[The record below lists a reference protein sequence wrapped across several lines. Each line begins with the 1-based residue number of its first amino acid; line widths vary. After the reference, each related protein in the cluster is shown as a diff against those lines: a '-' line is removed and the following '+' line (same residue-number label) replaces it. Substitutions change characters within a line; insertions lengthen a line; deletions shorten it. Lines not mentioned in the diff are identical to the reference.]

1 MKSRLFGT
9 ATIAALAFGLPAMAQ
24 APIKIGFVSTFSGPQ
39 AAIGEDMR
47 RSVELAKEHL
57 GGKMGGK
64 PFEIIYEDDQFKP
77 DVGKQKSEK
86 LVQQD
91 KVNFVAGY
99 IWSNV
104 LLASLK
110 TVTDEGDTILISS
123 NAGPSQ
129 IAGELCNKNF
139 FSTSWNNDQTPMA
152 MGQYLQEKGVKS
164 LYLMAGN
171 YAAGKDM
178 LAGVKRTF
186 KGEIKGEDLTKW
198 PDQLDFSAELAKV
211 GAAKPDGIF
220 IFYPGAH
227 GVQFLQQYV
236 QAGLKGK
243 VPLYQVFSI
252 DAITLPQQKELAL
265 GTLGRPGVGQRP
277 AQRAEQEVRRRLQEE
292 ARRLSVLL
300 RRAELRFDHA
310 DRLGRRGAEG
320 RSVEQG
326 QGPRRDEEGQL
337 QVAARRLQVQHQP
350 VPDPELLHPGSGQG
364 SGRHDDGE
372 DHRHRGEGRQGS
384 VLREVPDEVTAA
396 RQRCCHP
403 ERSEGSLTHQKRS
416 LDYASLRSG

>member
-1 MKSRLFGT
+1 MKTLFG
-9 ATIAALAFGLPAMAQ
+9 ATTIASLAALALAAPACAQ
-24 APIKIGFVSTFSGPQ
+24 STIKIGFVSTFSGPQ

-64 PFEIIYEDDQFKP
+64 PFEIVYEDDGFKP

-110 TVTDEGDTILISS
+110 SVTDEGDTILISA

-129 IAGELCNKNF
+129 IAGELCHKNF
-139 FSTSWNNDQTPMA
+139 FSTSWKNDQTPMA
-152 MGQYLQEKGVKS
+152 MGEYLNSKGVKS
-164 LYLMAGN
+164 MYLMAGN

-186 KGEIKGEDLTKW
+186 KGQIIGEDLTKW
-198 PDQLDFSAELAKV
+198 PDQLDFSAEMAKIN
-211 GAAKPDGIF
+211 AAKPGGIF

-227 GVQFLQQYV
+227 GVQFVNQWV
-236 QAGLKGK
+236 QSGLNKT

-252 DAITLPQQKELAL
+252 DAITLPLQKDLAL
-265 GTLGRPGVGQRP
+265 GTLGAQEWVNDLPNEQNKRYVADFKKKHGVYPSYYG
-277 AQRAEQEVRRRLQEE
+277 AQSYDAIMLAASAAEALKGDLSNKDKVRAEMKKANFKSVRGDFKFNNNNFPIQNFYIQEAVKDAQGVMTVKTIATAMTAAKDPHSREVLDEVRRRE
-292 ARRLSVLL
+292 
-300 RRAELRFDHA
+300 
-310 DRLGRRGAEG
+310 
-320 RSVEQG
+320 
-326 QGPRRDEEGQL
+326 
-337 QVAARRLQVQHQP
+337 
-350 VPDPELLHPGSGQG
+350 
-364 SGRHDDGE
+364 
-372 DHRHRGEGRQGS
+372 
-384 VLREVPDEVTAA
+384 T
-396 RQRCCHP
+396 
-403 ERSEGSLTHQKRS
+403 
-416 LDYASLRSG
+416 

>member
-1 MKSRLFGT
+1 MKSAVFAT
-9 ATIAALAFGLPAMAQ
+9 ATAAALAFALPASAQ
-24 APIKIGFVSTFSGPQ
+24 APLKIGFVSTFSGPQ

-57 GGKMGGK
+57 GGKIAGR
-64 PFEIIYEDDQFKP
+64 PIEIVYEDDQFKP

-91 KVNFVAGY
+91 KVPFVAGY

-110 TVTDEGDTILISS
+110 SVTDEGDTILISA

-139 FSTSWNNDQTPMA
+139 FSTSWVNDQTPMA
-152 MGQYLQEKGVKS
+152 MGEYLQGKGVKS

-198 PDQLDFSAELAKV
+198 PDQLDFSAELAKIR
-211 GAAKPDGIF
+211 AAKPDGIF

-227 GVQFLQQYV
+227 GVQFLTQYA
-236 QAGLKGK
+236 QAGLKGQ

-252 DAITLPQQKELAL
+252 DAITLPQQGDLAL
-265 GTLGRPGVGQRP
+265 GTLGAQEWVNDLPNDQNKRYVADFKKKHGVYPSYYG
-277 AQRAEQEVRRRLQEE
+277 AQSYDAIMLIASAAEALKGDVSNKDKVRAEMKKASFKSVRGDFKFNTNQFPIQNFYIQEAVK
-292 ARRLSVLL
+292 
-300 RRAELRFDHA
+300 
-310 DRLGRRGAEG
+310 
-320 RSVEQG
+320 
-326 QGPRRDEEGQL
+326 
-337 QVAARRLQVQHQP
+337 
-350 VPDPELLHPGSGQG
+350 DPEGKMT
-364 SGRHDDGE
+364 
-372 DHRHRGEGRQGS
+372 
-384 VLREVPDEVTAA
+384 VKTIATAMKDA
-396 RQRCCHP
+396 KDPFFEKCP
-403 ERSEGSLTHQKRS
+403 MK
-416 LDYASLRSG
+416 

>member
-1 MKSRLFGT
+1 MKKRLFGA
-9 ATIAALAFGLPAMAQ
+9 ATIAALAYGLQPVLAQ
-24 APIKIGFVSTFSGPQ
+24 APIRIGFVSTFSGPQ

-57 GGKMGGK
+57 GGKMGGR

-77 DVGKQKSEK
+77 DVGKQRSEK

-91 KVNFVAGY
+91 KVNFIAGY

-139 FSTSWNNDQTPMA
+139 FSTSWQNDQTPMA
-152 MGQYLQEKGVKS
+152 MGEYLQGKGVKS

-186 KGEIKGEDLTKW
+186 KGQIIGEDLTKW
-198 PDQLDFSAELAKV
+198 PDQLDFSAELAKIR
-211 GAAKPDGIF
+211 AAKPDGIF

-227 GVQFLQQYV
+227 GVQFLTQYA
-236 QAGLKGK
+236 QAGLKGQI
-243 VPLYQVFSI
+243 PLYQVFSI

-265 GTLGRPGVGQRP
+265 GTLGAQEWVNDLPNDQNKRYVADFKKKHGVYPSYYG
-277 AQRAEQEVRRRLQEE
+277 AQSYDSIMLIASAAEALKGDVSNKDKVRAEMKK
-292 ARRLSVLL
+292 
-300 RRAELRFDHA
+300 A
-310 DRLGRRGAEG
+310 DF
-320 RSVEQG
+320 
-326 QGPRRDEEGQL
+326 
-337 QVAARRLQVQHQP
+337 
-350 VPDPELLHPGSGQG
+350 
-364 SGRHDDGE
+364 
-372 DHRHRGEGRQGS
+372 
-384 VLREVPDEVTAA
+384 
-396 RQRCCHP
+396 
-403 ERSEGSLTHQKRS
+403 K
-416 LDYASLRSG
+416 SLRGGFKYNTNQFPIQNFYIQEAVKDADGMMTVKTIATAVKDGKDSYYEKCPMK

>member
-1 MKSRLFGT
+1 MKSKLFGT
-9 ATIAALAFGLPAMAQ
+9 ATIAVLAFGLPAMAQ
-24 APIKIGFVSTFSGPQ
+24 TPIKIGFVSTFSGPQ

-57 GGKMGGK
+57 GGKMGGV
-64 PFEIIYEDDQFKP
+64 PFEIVYEDDQFKP

-198 PDQLDFSAELAKV
+198 PDQLDFSAELAKI
-211 GAAKPDGIF
+211 GTAKPDGIF

-243 VPLYQVFSI
+243 IPLYQVFSI

-265 GTLGRPGVGQRP
+265 GTLGAQEWVNDLPNEQNKKYVADFKKKHGVYPSYYG
-277 AQRAEQEVRRRLQEE
+277 AQSYDSIMLIASAAEALKGDLSNKDKVRAEMKKANFKSLRGGFKYNTNQFPIQNFYIQEAVK
-292 ARRLSVLL
+292 
-300 RRAELRFDHA
+300 
-310 DRLGRRGAEG
+310 
-320 RSVEQG
+320 
-326 QGPRRDEEGQL
+326 
-337 QVAARRLQVQHQP
+337 
-350 VPDPELLHPGSGQG
+350 DPEGMMTVKTIATAVK
-364 SGRHDDGE
+364 DGKDPYYE
-372 DHRHRGEGRQGS
+372 KC
-384 VLREVPDEVTAA
+384 PM
-396 RQRCCHP
+396 
-403 ERSEGSLTHQKRS
+403 K
-416 LDYASLRSG
+416 

>member
-1 MKSRLFGT
+1 MKSKLFGT
-9 ATIAALAFGLPAMAQ
+9 ATIAALATVAAGALPAMAQ
-24 APIKIGFVSTFSGPQ
+24 SPIKIGFVSTFSGPQ

-64 PFEIIYEDDQFKP
+64 PFEIVYEDDQFKP

-91 KVNFVAGY
+91 KVNFVTGY

-110 TVTDEGDTILISS
+110 TVTDEGDTILISA

-129 IAGELCNKNF
+129 IAGDLCNKNF
-139 FSTSWNNDQTPMA
+139 FSTSWQNDQTPMA
-152 MGQYLQEKGVKS
+152 MGEYLQSKGVKS

-186 KGEIKGEDLTKW
+186 KGQIIGEDLTKW
-198 PDQLDFSAELAKV
+198 PDQLDFSAELAKIR
-211 GAAKPDGIF
+211 AAKPDGIF

-227 GVQFLQQYV
+227 GVQFVKQWAQS
-236 QAGLKGK
+236 GLNKT

-252 DAITLPQQKELAL
+252 DAITLPQQGDLAL
-265 GTLGRPGVGQRP
+265 GTLGAQEWVNDLPNEANKKFVEDFKKKHGVYPSYYG
-277 AQRAEQEVRRRLQEE
+277 AQSYDAIMLMASAAEALKGDLSNKDKVRAEMKKANFKSVRGDFKFNTNQFPIQNFYIQEAVK
-292 ARRLSVLL
+292 
-300 RRAELRFDHA
+300 
-310 DRLGRRGAEG
+310 
-320 RSVEQG
+320 
-326 QGPRRDEEGQL
+326 
-337 QVAARRLQVQHQP
+337 
-350 VPDPELLHPGSGQG
+350 DPEGMMT
-364 SGRHDDGE
+364 
-372 DHRHRGEGRQGS
+372 
-384 VLREVPDEVTAA
+384 VKTIATAMKDA
-396 RQRCCHP
+396 KDPFYEKCP
-403 ERSEGSLTHQKRS
+403 MK
-416 LDYASLRSG
+416 

>member
-1 MKSRLFGT
+1 MKMKLFGT
-9 ATIAALAFGLPAMAQ
+9 TTILAAAFGLPAMAQ
-24 APIKIGFVSTFSGPQ
+24 TPIKIGFVSTFSGPQ

-57 GGKMGGK
+57 GGKIAGR
-64 PFEIIYEDDQFKP
+64 PIEIIYEDDQFKP

-139 FSTSWNNDQTPMA
+139 FSTSWQNDQTPMA
-152 MGQYLQEKGVKS
+152 MGEYLNTKGVKS

-211 GAAKPDGIF
+211 RAAKPDGIF

-227 GVQFLQQYV
+227 GVQFLTQYS
-236 QAGLKGK
+236 QAGLKSQ

-252 DAITLPQQKELAL
+252 DAITLPLQKELAL
-265 GTLGRPGVGQRP
+265 GTLG
-277 AQRAEQEVRRRLQEE
+277 AQEWVNDLPNDQNKRYVADFKKKHNVYPSYYGAQSYDSIMLIASAAEALKGDLANKDKVRAEMKKANFKSLRGDFKYNTNQFPIQNFYIQEAVK
-292 ARRLSVLL
+292 
-300 RRAELRFDHA
+300 
-310 DRLGRRGAEG
+310 
-320 RSVEQG
+320 
-326 QGPRRDEEGQL
+326 
-337 QVAARRLQVQHQP
+337 
-350 VPDPELLHPGSGQG
+350 DPEGMMTVKTIATAVK
-364 SGRHDDGE
+364 DGKDPYYE
-372 DHRHRGEGRQGS
+372 KC
-384 VLREVPDEVTAA
+384 PM
-396 RQRCCHP
+396 
-403 ERSEGSLTHQKRS
+403 K
-416 LDYASLRSG
+416 

>member
-1 MKSRLFGT
+1 MKRKLFGT

-24 APIKIGFVSTFSGPQ
+24 TPIKIGFVSTFSGPQ

-265 GTLGRPGVGQRP
+265 GTLGAQEWVNDLPNEQNKKYVADFKKKHGVYPSYYG
-277 AQRAEQEVRRRLQEE
+277 AQSYDSIMLIASAAEALKGDLSNKDKVRAEMKKANFKSLRGGFKYNTNQFPIQNFYIQEAVK
-292 ARRLSVLL
+292 
-300 RRAELRFDHA
+300 
-310 DRLGRRGAEG
+310 
-320 RSVEQG
+320 
-326 QGPRRDEEGQL
+326 
-337 QVAARRLQVQHQP
+337 
-350 VPDPELLHPGSGQG
+350 DPEGMMTVKTIATAVK
-364 SGRHDDGE
+364 DGKDPYYE
-372 DHRHRGEGRQGS
+372 KC
-384 VLREVPDEVTAA
+384 PM
-396 RQRCCHP
+396 
-403 ERSEGSLTHQKRS
+403 K
-416 LDYASLRSG
+416 

>member
-1 MKSRLFGT
+1 MKIRLFGT
-9 ATIAALAFGLPAMAQ
+9 TTIAAALAFAAPAMAQ

-139 FSTSWNNDQTPMA
+139 FSTSWQNDQTPMA

-265 GTLGRPGVGQRP
+265 GTLGAQEWVNDLPNEQNKKYVADFKKKHGVYPSYYG
-277 AQRAEQEVRRRLQEE
+277 AQSYDSIMLIASAAEALKGDLSNKDKVRAEMKKANFKSLRGGFKYNTNQFPIQNFYIQEAVK
-292 ARRLSVLL
+292 
-300 RRAELRFDHA
+300 
-310 DRLGRRGAEG
+310 
-320 RSVEQG
+320 
-326 QGPRRDEEGQL
+326 
-337 QVAARRLQVQHQP
+337 
-350 VPDPELLHPGSGQG
+350 DPEGMMTVKTIATAVK
-364 SGRHDDGE
+364 DGKDPYYE
-372 DHRHRGEGRQGS
+372 KC
-384 VLREVPDEVTAA
+384 PM
-396 RQRCCHP
+396 
-403 ERSEGSLTHQKRS
+403 K
-416 LDYASLRSG
+416 

>member
-1 MKSRLFGT
+1 MKSKLFGT

-24 APIKIGFVSTFSGPQ
+24 TPIKIGFVSTFSGPQ

-57 GGKMGGK
+57 GGKMGGV

-91 KVNFVAGY
+91 KVNVVAGY

-152 MGQYLQEKGVKS
+152 MGEYLQKKGVKS
-164 LYLMAGN
+164 LYLMAPN

-178 LAGVKRTF
+178 MAGVKRTF
-186 KGEIKGEDLTKW
+186 KGEIKGEDYTKW

-211 GAAKPDGIF
+211 GTAKPDGIF

-243 VPLYQVFSI
+243 IPLYQVFSI

-265 GTLGRPGVGQRP
+265 GTLGAQEWVNDLPNEQNKKYVADFKKKHGVYPSYYG
-277 AQRAEQEVRRRLQEE
+277 AQSYDSIMLIASAAEALKGDLSNKDKVRAEMKKANFKSLRGDFKYNTNQFPIQNFYIQEAVK
-292 ARRLSVLL
+292 
-300 RRAELRFDHA
+300 
-310 DRLGRRGAEG
+310 
-320 RSVEQG
+320 
-326 QGPRRDEEGQL
+326 
-337 QVAARRLQVQHQP
+337 
-350 VPDPELLHPGSGQG
+350 DPEGMMTVKTIATAVK
-364 SGRHDDGE
+364 DGKDPYYE
-372 DHRHRGEGRQGS
+372 KC
-384 VLREVPDEVTAA
+384 PM
-396 RQRCCHP
+396 
-403 ERSEGSLTHQKRS
+403 K
-416 LDYASLRSG
+416 

>member
-1 MKSRLFGT
+1 MKIRLFGT

-24 APIKIGFVSTFSGPQ
+24 TPIKIGFVSTFSGPQ

-57 GGKMGGK
+57 GGKMGGV

-77 DVGKQKSEK
+77 DVGKARSEK

-91 KVNFVAGY
+91 KVNVIAGY

-110 TVTDEGDTILISS
+110 SVTDEGDTILISS

-198 PDQLDFSAELAKV
+198 PDQLDFSAELAKIR
-211 GAAKPDGIF
+211 AAKPDGIF

-236 QAGLKGK
+236 QAGLKGTI
-243 VPLYQVFSI
+243 PLYQVFSI

-265 GTLGRPGVGQRP
+265 GTLGAQEWVNDLPNDANKKYVADFKKKHGVYPSYYG
-277 AQRAEQEVRRRLQEE
+277 AQSYDSIMLIASAAEALKGDISNKDKVRAEMKKANFKSLRGDFKYNTNQFPIQNFYIQEAVK
-292 ARRLSVLL
+292 
-300 RRAELRFDHA
+300 
-310 DRLGRRGAEG
+310 
-320 RSVEQG
+320 
-326 QGPRRDEEGQL
+326 
-337 QVAARRLQVQHQP
+337 
-350 VPDPELLHPGSGQG
+350 DPEGMMTVKTIATAVK
-364 SGRHDDGE
+364 DGKDPYYE
-372 DHRHRGEGRQGS
+372 KC
-384 VLREVPDEVTAA
+384 PM
-396 RQRCCHP
+396 
-403 ERSEGSLTHQKRS
+403 K
-416 LDYASLRSG
+416 

>member
-1 MKSRLFGT
+1 MRTRLFGP
-9 ATIAALAFGLPAMAQ
+9 ATIAALATLGMSSLPTMAQ
-24 APIKIGFVSTFSGPQ
+24 STIKIGFVSTFSGPQ

-64 PFEIIYEDDQFKP
+64 PFEIIYEDDTFKP

-86 LVQQD
+86 LVLQD
-91 KVNFVAGY
+91 KVNFVTGY

-110 TVTDEGDTILISS
+110 TVTDEGDTILISA

-139 FSTSWNNDQTPMA
+139 FSTSWQNDQTPMA
-152 MGQYLQEKGVKS
+152 MGEYLNAKGVKS

-198 PDQLDFSAELAKV
+198 PDQLDFSAELAKI

-227 GVQFLQQYV
+227 GVQFVKQWT
-236 QAGLKGK
+236 QAGLNKT

-252 DAITLPQQKELAL
+252 DAITLPQLGDLAL
-265 GTLGRPGVGQRP
+265 GTLG
-277 AQRAEQEVRRRLQEE
+277 AQEWVNDLPNDQNK
-292 ARRLSVLL
+292 
-300 RRAELRFDHA
+300 RAELRCHHVDG
-310 DRLGRRGAEG
+310 LGRRGAEG

-326 QGPRRDEEGQL
+326 QGPCRAEESQL
-337 QVAARRLQVQHQP
+337 QVTARRLQVQHQP
-350 VPDPELLHPGSGQG
+350 VPDPELLHPGNGEG
-364 SGRHDDGE
+364 PGRHDDGE
-372 DHRHRGEGRQGS
+372 DHRHGGEGRQGS
-384 VLREVPDEVTAA
+384 IF
-396 RQRCCHP
+396 
-403 ERSEGSLTHQKRS
+403 
-416 LDYASLRSG
+416 

>member
-1 MKSRLFGT
+1 MTYRLFGA
-9 ATIAALAFGLPAMAQ
+9 ATIAVLAFSLQPAMAQ
-24 APIKIGFVSTFSGPQ
+24 APIKIGFISTFSGPQ

-57 GGKMGGK
+57 GGKMGGR

-77 DVGKQKSEK
+77 DVGKQRSEK

-91 KVNFVAGY
+91 KVNFIAGY

-139 FSTSWNNDQTPMA
+139 FSTSWQNDQTPMA
-152 MGQYLQEKGVKS
+152 MGGYLQDKGVKS

-186 KGEIKGEDLTKW
+186 KGQIVGEDLTKW
-198 PDQLDFSAELAKV
+198 PDQLDFSAELAKIR
-211 GAAKPDGIF
+211 AAKPDGIF

-227 GVQFLQQYV
+227 GVQFLTQYA
-236 QAGLKGK
+236 QAGLKGQI
-243 VPLYQVFSI
+243 PLYQVFSI

-265 GTLGRPGVGQRP
+265 GTLGAQEWVNDLPNEQNKRYVADFKKKHGVYPSYYG
-277 AQRAEQEVRRRLQEE
+277 AQSYDSIMLIASAAEALKGDVSSKDKVRAEMKK
-292 ARRLSVLL
+292 AN
-300 RRAELRFDHA
+300 F
-310 DRLGRRGAEG
+310 
-320 RSVEQG
+320 
-326 QGPRRDEEGQL
+326 
-337 QVAARRLQVQHQP
+337 
-350 VPDPELLHPGSGQG
+350 
-364 SGRHDDGE
+364 
-372 DHRHRGEGRQGS
+372 
-384 VLREVPDEVTAA
+384 
-396 RQRCCHP
+396 
-403 ERSEGSLTHQKRS
+403 K
-416 LDYASLRSG
+416 SLRGDFKYNTNQFPIQNFYIQEAVKDADGVMTVKTIATAVKDGKDSYYEKCPMK

>member
-1 MKSRLFGT
+1 VKSKLFGT
-9 ATIAALAFGLPAMAQ
+9 ATIAALATVAAGALPAMAQ
-24 APIKIGFVSTFSGPQ
+24 SPIKIGFVSTFSGPQ

-64 PFEIIYEDDQFKP
+64 PFEIVYEDDQFKP

-110 TVTDEGDTILISS
+110 TVTDEGDTILISA

-129 IAGELCNKNF
+129 IAGDLCNKNF
-139 FSTSWNNDQTPMA
+139 FSTSWQNDQTPMA
-152 MGQYLQEKGVKS
+152 MGEYLQSKGVKS

-186 KGEIKGEDLTKW
+186 KGQIIGEDLTKW
-198 PDQLDFSAELAKV
+198 PDQLDFSAELAKIR
-211 GAAKPDGIF
+211 AAKPDGIF

-227 GVQFLQQYV
+227 GVQFLTQYA
-236 QAGLKGK
+236 QAGLKGQI
-243 VPLYQVFSI
+243 PLYQVFSI
-252 DAITLPQQKELAL
+252 DAITLPLQKELAL
-265 GTLGRPGVGQRP
+265 GTLGAQEWVNDLPNDANKKYVADFKKKHGVYPSYYG
-277 AQRAEQEVRRRLQEE
+277 AQSYDAIMLIASAAEALKGDVSNKDKVRAEMKKANFKSVRGDFKYNTNQFPIQNFYIQEAVK
-292 ARRLSVLL
+292 
-300 RRAELRFDHA
+300 
-310 DRLGRRGAEG
+310 
-320 RSVEQG
+320 
-326 QGPRRDEEGQL
+326 
-337 QVAARRLQVQHQP
+337 
-350 VPDPELLHPGSGQG
+350 DPEGMMT
-364 SGRHDDGE
+364 
-372 DHRHRGEGRQGS
+372 
-384 VLREVPDEVTAA
+384 VKTIATAMKDA
-396 RQRCCHP
+396 KDPFYEKCP
-403 ERSEGSLTHQKRS
+403 MK
-416 LDYASLRSG
+416 

>member
-1 MKSRLFGT
+1 VKSKLFGT
-9 ATIAALAFGLPAMAQ
+9 ATIAALATVAAGTLPAMAQ
-24 APIKIGFVSTFSGPQ
+24 SPIKIGFVSTFSGPQ

-64 PFEIIYEDDQFKP
+64 PFEIVYEDDQFKP

-110 TVTDEGDTILISS
+110 TVTDEGDTILISA

-129 IAGELCNKNF
+129 IAGDLCNKNF
-139 FSTSWNNDQTPMA
+139 FSTSWQNDQTPMA
-152 MGQYLQEKGVKS
+152 MGEYLQSKGVKS

-186 KGEIKGEDLTKW
+186 KGQIIGEDLTKW
-198 PDQLDFSAELAKV
+198 PDQLDFSAELAKIR
-211 GAAKPDGIF
+211 AAKPDGIF

-227 GVQFLQQYV
+227 GVQFLTQYA
-236 QAGLKGK
+236 QAGLKGQI
-243 VPLYQVFSI
+243 PLYQVFSI
-252 DAITLPQQKELAL
+252 DAITLPLQKELAL
-265 GTLGRPGVGQRP
+265 GTLGAQEWVNDLPNDANKKYVADFKKKHGVYPSYYG
-277 AQRAEQEVRRRLQEE
+277 AQSYDAIMLIASAAEALKGDLSNKDRVRAEMKKANFKSLRGDFKYNTNQFPIQNFYIQEAVK
-292 ARRLSVLL
+292 
-300 RRAELRFDHA
+300 
-310 DRLGRRGAEG
+310 
-320 RSVEQG
+320 
-326 QGPRRDEEGQL
+326 
-337 QVAARRLQVQHQP
+337 
-350 VPDPELLHPGSGQG
+350 DPEGMMT
-364 SGRHDDGE
+364 
-372 DHRHRGEGRQGS
+372 
-384 VLREVPDEVTAA
+384 VKTIATAMKDA
-396 RQRCCHP
+396 KDPFYEKCP
-403 ERSEGSLTHQKRS
+403 MK
-416 LDYASLRSG
+416 

>member
-139 FSTSWNNDQTPMA
+139 FSTSWQNDQTPMA
-152 MGQYLQEKGVKS
+152 MGEYLNTKGVKS

-198 PDQLDFSAELAKV
+198 PDQLDFSAELAKIR
-211 GAAKPDGIF
+211 AAKPDGIF

-236 QAGLKGK
+236 QAGLKGQ

-265 GTLGRPGVGQRP
+265 GTLGAQEWVNDLPNEQNKKYVADFKKKHGVYPSYYG
-277 AQRAEQEVRRRLQEE
+277 AQSYDSIMLIASAAEALKGDVSNKDKVRAEMKKANFKSLRGGFKYNTNQFPIQNFYIQEAVK
-292 ARRLSVLL
+292 
-300 RRAELRFDHA
+300 
-310 DRLGRRGAEG
+310 
-320 RSVEQG
+320 
-326 QGPRRDEEGQL
+326 
-337 QVAARRLQVQHQP
+337 
-350 VPDPELLHPGSGQG
+350 DPEGTMTVKTIATAVK
-364 SGRHDDGE
+364 DGKDPYYE
-372 DHRHRGEGRQGS
+372 KC
-384 VLREVPDEVTAA
+384 PM
-396 RQRCCHP
+396 
-403 ERSEGSLTHQKRS
+403 K
-416 LDYASLRSG
+416 

>member
-1 MKSRLFGT
+1 MKAKLFGT
-9 ATIAALAFGLPAMAQ
+9 TTILAAALGLPAMAQ
-24 APIKIGFVSTFSGPQ
+24 TPIKIGFVSTFSGPQ

-57 GGKMGGK
+57 GGKIAGR
-64 PFEIIYEDDQFKP
+64 PIEIIYEDDQFKP

-139 FSTSWNNDQTPMA
+139 FSTSWQNDQTPMA

-198 PDQLDFSAELAKV
+198 PDQLDFSAELAKIR
-211 GAAKPDGIF
+211 AAKPDGIF

-227 GVQFLQQYV
+227 GVQFLTQYS
-236 QAGLKGK
+236 QAGLKDQI
-243 VPLYQVFSI
+243 PLYQVFSI
-252 DAITLPQQKELAL
+252 DAITLPLQKELAL
-265 GTLGRPGVGQRP
+265 GTLG
-277 AQRAEQEVRRRLQEE
+277 AQEWVNDLPNEQNKRYVADFKKKHNTYPSYYGAQSYDSIMLIASAAEALKGDLTNKDKVRAEMKKANFKSLRGDFKYNTNQFPIQNFYIQEAVK
-292 ARRLSVLL
+292 
-300 RRAELRFDHA
+300 
-310 DRLGRRGAEG
+310 
-320 RSVEQG
+320 
-326 QGPRRDEEGQL
+326 
-337 QVAARRLQVQHQP
+337 
-350 VPDPELLHPGSGQG
+350 DPEGMMTVKTIATAVK
-364 SGRHDDGE
+364 DGKDPYYE
-372 DHRHRGEGRQGS
+372 KC
-384 VLREVPDEVTAA
+384 PM
-396 RQRCCHP
+396 
-403 ERSEGSLTHQKRS
+403 K
-416 LDYASLRSG
+416 

>member
-1 MKSRLFGT
+1 MKSKLFGT
-9 ATIAALAFGLPAMAQ
+9 TTIAALAFATAPAFAQ
-24 APIKIGFVSTFSGPQ
+24 QSVKIGFVSTFSGSQ

-57 GGKMGGK
+57 GGKIAGR
-64 PFEIIYEDDQFKP
+64 PIEIIYEDDQFKP

-91 KVNFVAGY
+91 KVPFVAGY

-110 TVTDEGDTILISS
+110 SVTDEGDTILISA

-139 FSTSWNNDQTPMA
+139 FSTSWVNDQTPMA
-152 MGQYLQEKGVKS
+152 MGEYLQSKGVKS

-198 PDQLDFSAELAKV
+198 PDQLDFSAELAKIR
-211 GAAKPDGIF
+211 AAKPDGIF

-227 GVQFLQQYV
+227 GVQFLTQYA
-236 QAGLKGK
+236 QAGLKGQ

-252 DAITLPQQKELAL
+252 DAITLPQQGDLAL
-265 GTLGRPGVGQRP
+265 GTLGAQEWVNDLPNDQNKRYVADFKKKHGVYPSYYG
-277 AQRAEQEVRRRLQEE
+277 AQSYDAIMLIASAVEGTKGDTANKNALRAEMKKANFKSLRGDFKFNTNQFPIQNFYIQEAVK
-292 ARRLSVLL
+292 
-300 RRAELRFDHA
+300 D
-310 DRLGRRGAEG
+310 AEG
-320 RSVEQG
+320 KMTVKTIATAMK
-326 QGPRRDEEGQL
+326 D
-337 QVAARRLQVQHQP
+337 AK
-350 VPDPELLHPGSGQG
+350 DPFYEKCPM
-364 SGRHDDGE
+364 
-372 DHRHRGEGRQGS
+372 
-384 VLREVPDEVTAA
+384 
-396 RQRCCHP
+396 
-403 ERSEGSLTHQKRS
+403 K
-416 LDYASLRSG
+416 

>member
-1 MKSRLFGT
+1 MTNRLFGA
-9 ATIAALAFGLPAMAQ
+9 ATIAALAFSLQPAMAQ
-24 APIKIGFVSTFSGPQ
+24 APIKIGFISTFSGPQ

-57 GGKMGGK
+57 GGKMGGR

-77 DVGKQKSEK
+77 DVGKQRSEK

-91 KVNFVAGY
+91 KVNFIAGY

-139 FSTSWNNDQTPMA
+139 FSTSWQNDQTPMA
-152 MGQYLQEKGVKS
+152 MGEYLQGKGVKS
-164 LYLMAGN
+164 LYLLAGN

-186 KGEIKGEDLTKW
+186 KGQIVGEDLTKW
-198 PDQLDFSAELAKV
+198 PDQLDFSAELAKIR
-211 GAAKPDGIF
+211 AAKPDGIF

-227 GVQFLQQYV
+227 GVQFLTQYA
-236 QAGLKGK
+236 QAGLKSQI
-243 VPLYQVFSI
+243 PLYQVFSI

-265 GTLGRPGVGQRP
+265 GTLGAQEWVNDLPNEQNKRYVADFKKKHGVYPSYYG
-277 AQRAEQEVRRRLQEE
+277 AQSYDSIMLIASAAEALKGDMSSKDKV
-292 ARRLSVLL
+292 
-300 RRAELRFDHA
+300 RAELKKANF
-310 DRLGRRGAEG
+310 
-320 RSVEQG
+320 
-326 QGPRRDEEGQL
+326 
-337 QVAARRLQVQHQP
+337 
-350 VPDPELLHPGSGQG
+350 
-364 SGRHDDGE
+364 
-372 DHRHRGEGRQGS
+372 
-384 VLREVPDEVTAA
+384 
-396 RQRCCHP
+396 
-403 ERSEGSLTHQKRS
+403 K
-416 LDYASLRSG
+416 SLRGDFKYNTNQFPIQNFYIQEAVKDADGVMTVKTIATAVKDGKDSYYEKCPMK

>member
-1 MKSRLFGT
+1 MKSRLFGA
-9 ATIAALAFGLPAMAQ
+9 ATIAALSFGLQPAMAQ

-57 GGKMGGK
+57 GGKMGGR
-64 PFEIIYEDDQFKP
+64 PIEIIYEDDQFKP
-77 DVGKQKSEK
+77 DVGKQRSEK

-139 FSTSWNNDQTPMA
+139 FSTSWQNDQTPMA
-152 MGQYLQEKGVKS
+152 MGDYLQGKGVKS

-186 KGEIKGEDLTKW
+186 KGQIIGEDLTKW
-198 PDQLDFSAELAKV
+198 PDQLDFSAELAKIR
-211 GAAKPDGIF
+211 AAKPDGIF

-227 GVQFLQQYV
+227 GVQFLTQYA
-236 QAGLKGK
+236 QAGLKGQI
-243 VPLYQVFSI
+243 PLYQVFSI

-265 GTLGRPGVGQRP
+265 GTLGAQEWVNDLPNEQNKRYVADFKKKHGVYPSYYG
-277 AQRAEQEVRRRLQEE
+277 AQSYDSIMLIASAAEALKGDVSNKDKVRAEMKK
-292 ARRLSVLL
+292 
-300 RRAELRFDHA
+300 A
-310 DRLGRRGAEG
+310 DF
-320 RSVEQG
+320 
-326 QGPRRDEEGQL
+326 
-337 QVAARRLQVQHQP
+337 
-350 VPDPELLHPGSGQG
+350 
-364 SGRHDDGE
+364 
-372 DHRHRGEGRQGS
+372 
-384 VLREVPDEVTAA
+384 
-396 RQRCCHP
+396 
-403 ERSEGSLTHQKRS
+403 K
-416 LDYASLRSG
+416 SLRGGFKFNTNQFPIQNFYIQEAVKDADGVMTVKTIATAVKDGKDSYYEKCPMK

>member
-1 MKSRLFGT
+1 MKSKLFGT

-24 APIKIGFVSTFSGPQ
+24 TPIKIGFVSTFSGPQ

-57 GGKMGGK
+57 GGKMGGR

-265 GTLGRPGVGQRP
+265 GTLGAQEWVNDLPNEQNKKYVADFKKKHGVYPSYYG
-277 AQRAEQEVRRRLQEE
+277 AQSYDSIMLIASAAEALKGDLSNKDKVRAEMKKANFKSLRGDFKYNTNQFPIQNFYIQEAVK
-292 ARRLSVLL
+292 
-300 RRAELRFDHA
+300 
-310 DRLGRRGAEG
+310 
-320 RSVEQG
+320 
-326 QGPRRDEEGQL
+326 
-337 QVAARRLQVQHQP
+337 
-350 VPDPELLHPGSGQG
+350 DPEGMMTVKTIATAVK
-364 SGRHDDGE
+364 DGKDPYYE
-372 DHRHRGEGRQGS
+372 KC
-384 VLREVPDEVTAA
+384 PM
-396 RQRCCHP
+396 
-403 ERSEGSLTHQKRS
+403 K
-416 LDYASLRSG
+416 